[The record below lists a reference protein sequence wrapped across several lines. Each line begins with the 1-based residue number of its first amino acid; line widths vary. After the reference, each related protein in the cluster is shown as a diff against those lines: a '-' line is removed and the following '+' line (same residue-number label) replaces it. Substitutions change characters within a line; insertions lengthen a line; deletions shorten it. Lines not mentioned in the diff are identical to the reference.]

1 MNEAEEGTQGDLI
14 ALGPSSQ
21 KRGRSGPGLPA
32 GPPPLV
38 KVVEAAAMLGV
49 SRSTLYNM
57 LRDGDFCQPV
67 RIGPR
72 TVRFMRAEV
81 VAWINARAA
90 ARK

>member
-1 MNEAEEGTQGDLI
+1 MSEIGESAQGDLI
-14 ALGPSSQ
+14 APGFHAQ
-21 KRGRSGPGLPA
+21 KRVRSGPGLPA

-72 TVRFMRAEV
+72 TVRFLRSEV
-81 VAWINARAA
+81 VAWIQARAA